1 MNDNY
6 PTKSELDNQNNY
18 NPNYE
23 SAHYPKFS
31 DIHDDPSPVPIPN
44 YNKYNQHYDKPNKQ
58 PKIPKV
64 KKQKDYNYPKKQ
76 KKIKQ
81 PKQYMPPKQMFQPYM
96 GMGAPKGYIAVP
108 VGKPKY
114 VPVIQQPQMAPM
126 GQMPYY
132 PGGAMYPQPYPYP
145 YPYPPVYPY
154 GPQAPAGNTVYVIP
168 PGYER
173 DYSDGYNP
181 WGNLREDLDNLF

>member
-1 MNDNY
+1 MENNY
-6 PTKSELDNQNNY
+6 PTKSEIDNQNIYLNI
-18 NPNYE
+18 YE

-31 DIHDDPSPVPIPN
+31 DIHDEPAPEPIPN
-44 YNKYNQHYDKPNKQ
+44 YHNNNHYYDKPNK
-58 PKIPKV
+58 KPKV
-64 KKQKDYNYPKKQ
+64 PKVQKQNDYNYPKNQ

-81 PKQYMPPKQMFQPYM
+81 PKQYMPPKQMLQPYM
-96 GMGAPKGYIAVP
+96 GMGAPKGYAAVP

-114 VPVIQQPQMAPM
+114 VPVMQPQMAPM
-126 GQMPYY
+126 NQMPYY

-145 YPYPPVYPY
+145 PAYPY
-154 GPQAPAGNTVYVIP
+154 GPQAPEGNTVYLIP

-173 DYSDGYNP
+173 DYSDRYNP